1 MKQIIPEEINT
12 ISQNHRPEELFMML
26 ERELGK
32 AASECEDYAK
42 EYQEKIDKIDK
53 LNREMQNEIREYQ
66 EKVAGE
72 ENTIIESHRQTIYV
86 IQRKLADVTN
96 AQDNSIGDYAIKK
109 THRIEELLKEKRDIL
124 KKLEELYKWQL
135 DEENK
140 SIQRETDEKRKKD
153 ELYNKTKEGECV
165 KQVNLIALR
174 ESEEKETLEKA
185 IHSDKEKCL
194 KDMLKYQGIVLK
206 KYADDFVN
214 EEICKHFQS
223 EWKIWQNIR
232 QNDIFHKAEDL
243 PERMPIGLIGT
254 DINKAIG
261 MNDDIAHK
269 MISHLRIYQDM
280 GAIDE
285 KGKWCIPYCVNRKKN
300 IGVYINVDITRFRNE
315 ILNLAFQQLAAFP
328 LGKIELLSIDTENSR
343 LFTPLM
349 QLIKG
354 QDKRMIGGQEWSEEN
369 DIERELKDAYE
380 HLKNLSSYEDQDK
393 REKREN
399 FKLIVI
405 SGFPYNFSHKA
416 LESLEHLVSDGRS
429 YGMGFI
435 LIESR
440 EKRRMPLES
449 QELIKRIREKIDNI
463 SEQGGDL
470 HIRMQSIGD
479 ISYCF
484 KFGECPS
491 LDSIKEMIEEMAR
504 GISEYIRTPL
514 NVMEI
519 NDEAFTDVWSSSTI
533 DGIEIPFGRSY
544 DKTVSLV
551 LGRSEMT
558 DIRHHVVIE
567 GSTGSGKSKL
577 LQTIVTSAIYQYDPS
592 ELEVYYLDY
601 KNSMQSSIYS
611 RYELPSFRAVTV
623 NSEREFG
630 LAVLRR
636 VRDINI
642 DREETIR
649 DAKVDLINDY
659 RKLPNAERM
668 PKILLVID
676 ELSEFLSAK
685 DHITEEA
692 LDILLS
698 LVRTGRAEGIHV
710 ILASQ
715 TIDLPEDIM
724 ANVGVRIALNG
735 SGNILDISDEEAN
748 RYFKEG
754 MHAVFNDHKGTS
766 KNEIGVRNAY
776 IADEHEQLLEKLER
790 IALQD
795 EYAEAYG
802 LSTKIL
808 YTQLEQNRKH
818 TFNTMKF
825 SQNTKKGRT
834 PMYIGECFEFEQQLG
849 ITVRQMQYQNFLVV
863 GQTAEQLLQTF
874 FLMILSAL
882 HDELN
887 KEISNRNIWF
897 IDMNDG
903 EEKRKNIN
911 MLIESFPEE
920 ICYVSIG
927 DDEEDADS
935 KSNAARNFINEI
947 YQIVVKRESVKDS
960 GEEPFFL
967 FIYGAE
973 YLDFL
978 EPKRA
983 YQKKDLLFNEP
994 EDRSLGCFDKLHYI
1008 IERGSQSGVHVV
1020 LSTLSYE
1027 LTEENLGKN
1036 YEEQFDLRIL
1046 YGAVKTD
1053 KGREL
1058 AKKLV
1063 KDEAEI
1069 KRSPT
1074 VGIYY
1079 DVSSMRKR
1087 KIFRRYDYPKA
1098 DWIRQYRSRYEKV
1111 RERERR

>member
-1 MKQIIPEEINT
+1 MEQIVEEEINT
-12 ISQNHRPEELFMML
+12 IIRNHQPEELFMML
-26 ERELGK
+26 ERKLGK

-42 EYQEKIDKIDK
+42 EYQDKIDQIDK
-53 LNREMQNEIREYQ
+53 LNQSMQNAIKKYEENT
-66 EKVAGE
+66 AGE
-72 ENTIIESHRQTIYV
+72 ENKIIESHNQTICV
-86 IQRKLADVTN
+86 IQRKLADVAK
-96 AQDNSIGDYAIKK
+96 AQEHSAGDYAIKK
-109 THRIEELLKEKRDIL
+109 TPQLDELLKEKRNIL

-135 DEENK
+135 NEENN
-140 SIQRETDEKRKKD
+140 SIQSETEEKRKKD
-153 ELYNKTKEGECV
+153 ELYNKTKEEECV
-165 KQVNLIALR
+165 KQVNEIAQR
-174 ESEEKETLEKA
+174 KSEEKESLEKA
-185 IHSDKEKCL
+185 ILAGKEKCL
-194 KDMLKYQGIVLK
+194 KDKQKYESIALE
-206 KYADDFVN
+206 KYADVFVN
-214 EEICKHFQS
+214 EEICRYFQG
-223 EWKIWQNIR
+223 EWKIWQSIC
-232 QNDIFHKAEDL
+232 QNDTFHKAEDL

-254 DINKAIG
+254 DINKAAR

-269 MISHLRIYQDM
+269 IISHLQIYRDM

-300 IGVYINVDITRFRNE
+300 IGVYINVDITKFRDE

-343 LFTPLM
+343 LFAPLM
-349 QLIKG
+349 QLIRG
-354 QDKRMIGGQEWSEEN
+354 RDKRMIGGREWSEEA

-380 HLKNLSSYEDQDK
+380 HLKNLSSYEDQGK

-416 LESLEHLVSDGRS
+416 LESLEQLVSDGRR

-435 LIESR
+435 LVESR
-440 EKRRMPLES
+440 EKRKLSLES
-449 QELIKRIREKIDNI
+449 QDLIRRIREKLDNI

-470 HIRMQSIGD
+470 HIRMQSQGD

-491 LDSIKEMIEEMAR
+491 MDSIKEMIEEMAV

-519 NDEAFTDVWSSSTI
+519 NDEAFTDIWSSSTV
-533 DGIEIPFGRSY
+533 DGMEIPFGRSY

-592 ELEVYYLDY
+592 ELEVFYLDFKY
-601 KNSMQSSIYS
+601 GMQSSIYS
-611 RYELPSFRAVTV
+611 RYELPSFRAVAV

-630 LAVLRR
+630 LAVLQR
-636 VRDINI
+636 VRDINNQRKEI
-642 DREETIR
+642 IQF
-649 DAKVDLINDY
+649 AGVDLINTY

-676 ELSEFLSAK
+676 ELSEFLSTK
-685 DHITEEA
+685 DYITEEA
-692 LDILLS
+692 LDILEGLI
-698 LVRTGRAEGIHV
+698 RTGRAEGIHV

-735 SGNILDISDEEAN
+735 SRNILDIPDEETN

-754 MHAVFNDHKGTS
+754 MHAIFNDYKGIP
-766 KNEIGVRNAY
+766 KNETGVRNAY

-818 TFNTMKF
+818 PFNTMEF
-825 SQNTKKGRT
+825 AQSTKTGKT
-834 PMYIGECFEFEQQLG
+834 PLYIGECFEFEQQLG
-849 ITVRQMQYQNFLVV
+849 ISVKQMQYQNFLVV

-874 FLMILSAL
+874 FLMILSIL

-887 KEISNRNIWF
+887 KGISNRNIWF
-897 IDMNDG
+897 VDMNDG

-920 ICYVSIG
+920 IGYVSIG
-927 DDEEDADS
+927 DDEEDTDS
-935 KSNAARNFINEI
+935 KSNGARYFIDNI
-947 YQIVVKRESVKDS
+947 YQIVLDRESVTES
-960 GEEPFFL
+960 EEEPVFL

-983 YQKKDLLFNEP
+983 YQKNDSLFNES
-994 EDRSLGCFDKLHYI
+994 EDSNLGCFDKLHYI
-1008 IERGSQSGVHVV
+1008 IEQGPQAGVHVV

-1027 LTEENLGKN
+1027 LTEGNLGKN

-1046 YGAVKTD
+1046 YGTAKTD
-1053 KGREL
+1053 KGNEL
-1058 AKKLV
+1058 ARQLV
-1063 KDEAEI
+1063 KDETEI

-1074 VGIYY
+1074 VGLYY
-1079 DVSSMRKR
+1079 DVSSMKKR

-1098 DWIRQYRSRYEKV
+1098 DWIRQYRNRYEKV